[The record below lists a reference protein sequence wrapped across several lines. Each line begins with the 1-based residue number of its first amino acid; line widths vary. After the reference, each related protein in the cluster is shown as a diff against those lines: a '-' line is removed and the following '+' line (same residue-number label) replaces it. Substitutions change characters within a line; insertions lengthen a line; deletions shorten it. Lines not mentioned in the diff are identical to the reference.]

1 MLKEEQE
8 GSVMAEYQR
17 FVAYF
22 YEYINGKKA
31 GNAGF
36 VRVDR
41 RNGRYRLHLQLRRE
55 IWQPQPLAIYGYREQ
70 SRRNGEENREENKAE
85 NRAENGLNESRSKKE
100 KADYYHVT
108 YLGKGWPQGDSF
120 IRKLE
125 FQDEVEEKNKES
137 LTGLWIP
144 AGGGRCFISH
154 WQEGE
159 VEPERLKTP
168 EELQREK
175 EEQNR
180 NKAKKTDIYR
190 DYKEKDTEKKT
201 ESVEKEAGEKAKDA
215 ENREA
220 DSEKGIET
228 GAKINIETDENTEKD
243 EEKSEKK
250 TAGSEEEGGL
260 RATEAEIETEDVQA
274 NMEERKIEEVSEK
287 KEEKMTGKEDAES
300 GEEREALQETEQDTC
315 TGDIDQENIQA
326 KHINKNGQEDIDNIN
341 RIISIDIGDDREKED
356 QIRETRFGTGR
367 EPQECLE
374 AMQRVKVEKETET
387 ESEWQQHW
395 NMLRQHHRR
404 FRPFEGV
411 QEEGLMICP
420 RDVMWLREQ
429 GWPVGRNSFMMQG
442 FVQYHHLLL
451 YDDGSR
457 GFLLGVPGRD
467 CCQERKQAA
476 DFGFPEFVPG
486 YGRPGYGGTFG
497 YWCRRL

>member
-22 YEYINGKKA
+22 YEYINGKRT

-36 VRVDR
+36 VRVNR
-41 RNGRYRLHLQLRRE
+41 RNGGYRLHLQLRRE
-55 IWQPQPLAIYGYREQ
+55 IWQPQPLAVYGYREQ
-70 SRRNGEENREENKAE
+70 GRRNGEENRSPEEK
-85 NRAENGLNESRSKKE
+85 L
-100 KADYYHVT
+100 DYYQVT

-125 FQDEVEEKNKES
+125 FQDEEEEENQES
-137 LTGLWIP
+137 LAGLWIP
-144 AGGGRCFISH
+144 AGGDRCFISH

-168 EELQREK
+168 EELRREK
-175 EEQNR
+175 EEQDR

-190 DYKEKDTEKKT
+190 EKDTEEK
-201 ESVEKEAGEKAKDA
+201 VE
-215 ENREA
+215 RE
-220 DSEKGIET
+220 E
-228 GAKINIETDENTEKD
+228 
-243 EEKSEKK
+243 
-250 TAGSEEEGGL
+250 
-260 RATEAEIETEDVQA
+260 
-274 NMEERKIEEVSEK
+274 EK
-287 KEEKMTGKEDAES
+287 KEEEKMDGEFEKAGEPDTEIDMGKD
-300 GEEREALQETEQDTC
+300 ETEDKEEKKVTGQKNTDT
-315 TGDIDQENIQA
+315 IIRKASINI
-326 KHINKNGQEDIDNIN
+326 E
-341 RIISIDIGDDREKED
+341 DDRENEN

-374 AMQRVKVEKETET
+374 AMQRVKIEKEAET
-387 ESEWQQHW
+387 KSEWRQHW

-404 FRPFEGV
+404 IRPFEGV
-411 QEEGLMICP
+411 QTEGLMICP

-467 CCQERKQAA
+467 CYQERKQSA

-486 YGRPGYGGTFG
+486 HGGGLG
-497 YWCRRL
+497 YWCRRLKE

>member
-1 MLKEEQE
+1 
-8 GSVMAEYQR
+8 MAEYQR

-22 YEYINGKKA
+22 YEYINGKRT

-36 VRVDR
+36 VRVNR

-55 IWQPQPLAIYGYREQ
+55 IWQPQPLAVYGYREQ
-70 SRRNGEENREENKAE
+70 GRRNGEENRSPEEK
-85 NRAENGLNESRSKKE
+85 L
-100 KADYYHVT
+100 DYYQVT

-125 FQDEVEEKNKES
+125 FQDEEEEENQES
-137 LTGLWIP
+137 LAGLWIP
-144 AGGGRCFISH
+144 AGGDRCFISH

-159 VEPERLKTP
+159 VEQARLKTP

-180 NKAKKTDIYR
+180 SKAKKTDIYR
-190 DYKEKDTEKKT
+190 EYREKDTE
-201 ESVEKEAGEKAKDA
+201 ENVEKEEEKMDGEFEKAGEPDTEIDMGKDETEEKKEKKVTGQKNTDTILRKA
-215 ENREA
+215 
-220 DSEKGIET
+220 S
-228 GAKINIETDENTEKD
+228 INIE
-243 EEKSEKK
+243 
-250 TAGSEEEGGL
+250 
-260 RATEAEIETEDVQA
+260 
-274 NMEERKIEEVSEK
+274 
-287 KEEKMTGKEDAES
+287 
-300 GEEREALQETEQDTC
+300 
-315 TGDIDQENIQA
+315 
-326 KHINKNGQEDIDNIN
+326 
-341 RIISIDIGDDREKED
+341 DDRENEN

-374 AMQRVKVEKETET
+374 AMQRVKIEKEAET
-387 ESEWQQHW
+387 KSEWRQHW

-404 FRPFEGV
+404 ICPFEGV
-411 QEEGLMICP
+411 QTEGLMICP

-467 CCQERKQAA
+467 CYQERKQSA

-486 YGRPGYGGTFG
+486 HGGGLG
-497 YWCRRL
+497 YWCRRLKE